1 MNCCHVHG
9 AGLSLL
15 CLCTLG
21 AGREPPDAANKPIPS
36 HAQVQKWIAELG
48 DDSFEVREAAT
59 RNLTEAWQ
67 QSLPAVA
74 EAVKSADPEV
84 RQRAGD
90 IIKRIDAN
98 AAAKFEAL
106 GAVLSFDNDKSVV
119 VVSYFSG
126 ADAKKAAHMRDDD
139 RESSGFFKTRKC
151 SAERNQNW
159 KPRSRVSWEDKDT
172 QVSPT

>member
-1 MNCCHVHG
+1 MNCCLVHG

-98 AAAKFEAL
+98 AAAKFERW
-106 GAVLSFDNDKSVV
+106 VLSYLLIMINPSWWFRISLE
-119 VVSYFSG
+119 
-126 ADAKKAAHMRDDD
+126 R
-139 RESSGFFKTRKC
+139 TR
-151 SAERNQNW
+151 R
-159 KPRSRVSWEDKDT
+159 KPRT
-172 QVSPT
+172 